1 MDDLVEDVIHSLE
14 AHGLLDNT
22 YVFFTSDNGYHIGQ
36 HRMVPGKGCPYE
48 EDINIPMMVRGP
60 GVPKG
65 HSLDTVT
72 SHTDIAAT
80 LFDLA
85 GIPLRADFDGLPMPL
100 STQTMRMAERDP
112 RREHVSVE
120 YWGTNLQEGVIAFD
134 ESIGSPGECES
145 LDLLRIS
152 CSYGLVR
159 YGNNTYKAMRVIG
172 DSYNLLYSVWCT
184 NEHELYDMTV
194 RLFHN
199 QLKPMLITPDRPIP
213 DGKPLSDKPS
223 QTPGP

>member
-1 MDDLVEDVIHSLE
+1 MDDLVEEVIHSLE

-85 GIPLRADFDGLPMPL
+85 GIPLRADFDGIPMPL
-100 STQTMRMAERDP
+100 SAQSMRMAERDP

-134 ESIGSPGECES
+134 ESI
-145 LDLLRIS
+145 
-152 CSYGLVR
+152 
-159 YGNNTYKAMRVIG
+159 GNNTYKAMRVIG

-199 QLKPMLITPDRPIP
+199 QSKPMLITLDRPIP